1 VYDMYNYDGAARNAD
16 ESARGSK
23 TAPDGQ
29 AGSLPTRAAHLP
41 DVRVATAGAD
51 RGPAAQAVQVALDRR
66 DNGGA
71 WSTLPE
77 A

>member
-1 VYDMYNYDGAARNAD
+1 VYDMYDYDRAARNAD

-23 TAPDGQ
+23 TTPDGR
-29 AGSLPTRAAHLP
+29 AGSRPTRAAYRP
-41 DVRVATAGAD
+41 DMSVATAGAD
-51 RGPAAQAVQVALDRR
+51 GGPAAQAVQVALDRR